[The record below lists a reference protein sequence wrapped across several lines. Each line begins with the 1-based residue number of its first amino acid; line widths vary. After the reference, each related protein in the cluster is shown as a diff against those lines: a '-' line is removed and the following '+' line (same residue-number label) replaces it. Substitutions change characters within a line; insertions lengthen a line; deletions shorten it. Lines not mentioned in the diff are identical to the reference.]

1 MKLPRLVLF
10 RTVGLACFLAFS
22 GISAVRGQTAP
33 PAVTPATGSLVIQC
47 PMACRISIPELGVKD
62 DAPKDHLQLASV
74 PAGTYTATF
83 SAFNRQLSHTFV
95 ITAGQATHLTVNI
108 AQGKVREGG
117 AEPPAEA
124 RSSDPASAS
133 LASGLGKSAKP
144 ADPFSAPRFV
154 IPEVGITMIA
164 VAPASFIMGTE
175 LGNKIERPP
184 MRVTLTRRYWLS
196 QTEVT
201 QAQWLTLME
210 TNPSK
215 VPGPDLP
222 VESVSWMGA
231 MEFCQRLTKHER
243 AAGHLPEG
251 YFYILPFE
259 AQWEYACLAG
269 GEGRLEDELKR
280 VGWYQ
285 SNSGGHVHPVGQLV
299 PNAWGFDDMRG
310 NVAEWC
316 FDWLG
321 AYPGGM
327 TADYAGPA
335 TGTQRVIR
343 GGAYDMIAFCCRA
356 SFRSGEA
363 PDKTHPN
370 VGFRLAL
377 FSVPPKAAK
386 AQ

>member
-10 RTVGLACFLAFS
+10 RTVGLSCFLALS
-22 GISAVRGQTAP
+22 SLPALRGQTAAP
-33 PAVTPATGSLVIQC
+33 VVAPATGSLVIQC
-47 PMACRISIPELGVKD
+47 PMACRISIPGLGVKD
-62 DAPKDHLQLASV
+62 DASKDHLQLASV
-74 PAGTYTATF
+74 PVGTYAATF
-83 SAFNRQLSHTFV
+83 SAFNRQLSYTVV
-95 ITAGQATHLTVNI
+95 ITAGQATRLIVNI
-108 AQGKVREGG
+108 AQGKVHDVG
-117 AEPPAEA
+117 AEPPVEA
-124 RSSDPASAS
+124 HVPDAVATS
-133 LASGLGKSAKP
+133 LHFGPDKVAKP
-144 ADPFSAPRFV
+144 TDALSAPRFV

-215 VPGPDLP
+215 VPGPDQP
-222 VESVSWMGA
+222 VESVSWIDA
-231 MEFCQRLTKHER
+231 MEFCQRLTRHER

-285 SNSGGHVHPVGQLV
+285 SNSGGHVHPAGRLEA
-299 PNAWGFDDMRG
+299 NAWGFQDMRG

-356 SFRSGEA
+356 SYRSGEA

>member
-1 MKLPRLVLF
+1 
-10 RTVGLACFLAFS
+10 
-22 GISAVRGQTAP
+22 
-33 PAVTPATGSLVIQC
+33 
-47 PMACRISIPELGVKD
+47 MACRISIPGLGVKD

-83 SAFNRQLSHTFV
+83 SAFNRQLAHTFV
-95 ITAGQATHLTVNI
+95 ITAGQATRFVVNI
-108 AQGKVREGG
+108 AQGKVKELGPDSV
-117 AEPPAEA
+117 AAAQPAGPA
-124 RSSDPASAS
+124 PASPD
-133 LASGLGKSAKP
+133 LGKTASKEYP
-144 ADPFSAPRFV
+144 LSAPRYV
-154 IPEVGITMIA
+154 IPEIGITMIA
-164 VAPASFIMGTE
+164 VPPASFIMGTD

-201 QAQWLTLME
+201 QSQWLALME

-215 VPGPDLP
+215 EAVPDRP
-222 VESVSWMGA
+222 VVNVSWIDA
-231 MEFCQRLTKHER
+231 MEFCQRLTRHER
-243 AAGHLPEG
+243 SVGHLPEG

-269 GEGRLEDELKR
+269 GEGRLEDELKHI
-280 VGWYQ
+280 GWYQ
-285 SNSGGHVHPVGQLV
+285 ANSGGHDHPVGQLA
-299 PNAWGFDDMRG
+299 PNAWGFQDMRG

-321 AYPGGM
+321 TYPGGM

-356 SFRSGEA
+356 SYRSGEEPA
-363 PDKTHPN
+363 KTHPN
-370 VGFRLAL
+370 VGFRVAL
-377 FSVPPKAAK
+377 FSLPPKADK
-386 AQ
+386 GK